1 MNAPLRTTVR
11 MCKED
16 ETMRQ
21 LARSVTALILVT
33 LVAVPALAAG
43 WEPLTPASLLAEIR
57 ALRADV
63 REVERETQGKKV
75 DGREV
80 RKKLDR
86 VSDRLEKL
94 ERSLER
100 MNRQPAALPMDD
112 ASFRA
117 LLQAVERARFSRDR
131 IGVVSAAASTN
142 LFAAAQVER
151 LLQALTFSSERLD
164 ALRLLWP
171 RVLDK
176 QNGWMLHDDFPFG
189 SERRTAE
196 AIIAGRA

>member
-1 MNAPLRTTVR
+1 
-11 MCKED
+11 
-16 ETMRQ
+16 MRQ